1 MAENHISLYT
11 SSMKLPRWK
20 ANLLLASLA
29 LLAPALFLTARA
41 AAFKNPPTPSMGTLT
56 EILSVIEDRYAPET
70 DSKKLVYSS
79 IQGML
84 DTLDPHTNFLDEE
97 AFREMREE
105 QKGVFYGLGIVI
117 SKRGRF
123 QPLRVVA
130 PMADT
135 PADRMG
141 IRGGDVITHIR
152 DTRANAD
159 IDTIGLTVQEAVKYL
174 RGPKG
179 SEVEVS
185 IERPGIDKPLVFK
198 IIRDAVRTLAV
209 NQSFLIRPEIGYI
222 HIANFTE
229 TTTAEFDRSIEDLR
243 QKGAKKL
250 ILDLSGNPGGL
261 LEQSVQIASRFLDPG
276 QLVVYT
282 EGRHPGSRQDFN
294 AVREAPR
301 IDWPVVVIIDR
312 ESASAS
318 EIVSGALQDHDRA
331 ILVGETTFGK
341 GLVQSVYS
349 LSEGTALALTTQKY
363 YTPVGRS
370 IQRPYISEEEYFLET
385 RERDAVPKP
394 KDGAPIFQTD
404 TGRLVYG
411 GGGITPDIAV
421 SYPDPPEVVVQLARV
436 TAFSRFAVLVKTA
449 DQARYTAQPEVLLN
463 DFVAFATKDTPTV
476 TADQINSAKDEVLLQ
491 LRAELALITSGV
503 PARDRV
509 FLEQSPVLLK
519 ALDSFS
525 EAQKLQAK
533 RRGMDHPQAKASS

>member
-1 MAENHISLYT
+1 MR
-11 SSMKLPRWK
+11 LPRWK
-20 ANLLLASLA
+20 ANLLFAGLA

-41 AAFKNPPTPSMGTLT
+41 AAFRSPAVPSMGTLT
-56 EILSVIEDRYAPET
+56 EILSVIEERYAPEA
-70 DSKKLVYSS
+70 DPKKLVYSG

-179 SEVEVS
+179 TEVEVS
-185 IERPGIDKPLVFK
+185 IDRPGIDKPLVFK
-198 IIRDAVRTLAV
+198 IVRDAVRTMAV
-209 NQSFLIRPEIGYI
+209 NQSFMIRPETGYV

-229 TTTAEFDRSIEDLR
+229 STTSEFDRAVEELR
-243 QKGAKKL
+243 RQGAQRL
-250 ILDLSGNPGGL
+250 VLDLSGNPGGL

-294 AVREAPR
+294 SVREALR
-301 IDWPVVVIIDR
+301 VDWPVVVIVDR

-370 IQRPYISEEEYFLET
+370 IQRPYVSEEEYFLET

-394 KDGAPIFQTD
+394 RDGAAVFRTD
-404 TGRLVYG
+404 TGRTVYG
-411 GGGITPDIAV
+411 GGGITPDIPVA
-421 SYPDPPEVVVQLARV
+421 YPDPPEVVVQLARM
-436 TAFSRFAVLVKTA
+436 TAFSRFAVLVKPA
-449 DQARYTAQPEVLLN
+449 DQARFAKEPGQLLD
-463 DFVAFATKDTPTV
+463 DFVAFAAREAPGI
-476 TADQINSAKDEVLLQ
+476 TADQINAAGEEVLLQ
-491 LRAELALITSGV
+491 VRAELALITSGV

-509 FLEQSPVLLK
+509 ILEKSPVLLK
-519 ALDSFS
+519 AL
-525 EAQKLQAK
+525 EAFPEAEKLQAK
-533 RRGMDHPQAKASS
+533 RRQMDLPQAKAAS